1 MAMARVRTSSRVA
14 SASQAVT
21 AAEMAPAPWMARP
34 MVIQNTSD
42 AWAQTTLPATNSK
55 RPAIT
60 TGRRPQ
66 RSDASPKG
74 ICMKAWVRP
83 YMPSARPTRA
93 GSSPPGRPRAAT
105 AKTGSNRNSPSM
117 RAANNPASATLAR
130 RSEGVNFSLVSA
142 GMRII
147 GR

>member
-1 MAMARVRTSSRVA
+1 
-14 SASQAVT
+14 
-21 AAEMAPAPWMARP
+21 
-34 MVIQNTSD
+34 
-42 AWAQTTLPATNSK
+42 
-55 RPAIT
+55 
-60 TGRRPQ
+60 
-66 RSDASPKG
+66 
-74 ICMKAWVRP
+74 MKAWVRP
-83 YMPSARPTRA
+83 YMQRQAHA
-93 GSSPPGRPRAAT
+93 GRIVAAGQARAAT